1 LTNHSKNGR
10 NIKVERMPYKMPMLN
25 QLVDSAVVEH
35 VPVLSL
41 SVRYTNVELDYLEHE
56 PVWEDRD
63 VA

>member
-1 LTNHSKNGR
+1 
-10 NIKVERMPYKMPMLN
+10 MPYKMPMLN